1 MIMTHMPGF
10 SLWVVC
16 DFTLVNMGRSHVPSP
31 QDQRRCNS
39 PQRASAMV
47 LANPNDLETGHL
59 KILPLLYY
67 PPFVLCVYNV

>member
-1 MIMTHMPGF
+1 MMTHMPGF

-47 LANPNDLETGHL
+47 LANPNAHL
-59 KILPLLYY
+59 KILRLLYY
-67 PPFVLCVYNV
+67 PPLALCMCNV